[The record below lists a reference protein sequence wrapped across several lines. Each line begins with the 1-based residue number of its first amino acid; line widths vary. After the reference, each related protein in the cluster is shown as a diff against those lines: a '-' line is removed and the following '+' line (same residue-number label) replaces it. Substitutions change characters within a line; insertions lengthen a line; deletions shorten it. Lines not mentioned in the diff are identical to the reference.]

1 MHRRARVGVARSFA
15 CVSGLRNETV
25 NPAMLTDLFTIEDA
39 PPDPR
44 PYAGGRRAR
53 LRLSEATGRTSM
65 AWNRSHYDIHHPGA
79 RRGRQKY

>member
-25 NPAMLTDLFTIEDA
+25 NPAMLTDLLTIEDA

-53 LRLSEATGRTSM
+53 LRRAEATGRTSM
-65 AWNRSHYDIHHPGA
+65 AWKRSGVRIP
-79 RRGRQKY
+79 